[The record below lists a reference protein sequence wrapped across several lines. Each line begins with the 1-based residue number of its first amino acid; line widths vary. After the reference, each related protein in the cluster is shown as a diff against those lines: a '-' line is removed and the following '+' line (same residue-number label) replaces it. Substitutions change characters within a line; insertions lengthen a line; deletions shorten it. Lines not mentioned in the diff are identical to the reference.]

1 MQHTP
6 PTATTSHQWCESSPK
21 ESPITQIQPSEPTPM
36 VWTQTSPELNLE
48 STIQQLKLSPSM
60 LTGKNSLTSASPHT
74 GFRSNR
80 NSETIQ
86 PLKPLELERVQF
98 PEGRRQLK
106 LPKNEIAQ
114 WQKALTQLR
123 LQVGDAVVQAQNQV
137 TEH

>member
-6 PTATTSHQWCESSPK
+6 PTAITRHQWCESSPK
-21 ESPITQIQPSEPTPM
+21 ESPIIPIQPSEPTPM
-36 VWTQTSPELNLE
+36 VWTQASPELNLE

-60 LTGKNSLTSASPHT
+60 LTGKNSLTSASPHI

-80 NSETIQ
+80 SSETIH

-114 WQKALTQLR
+114 WQKALMQLR
-123 LQVGDAVVQAQNQV
+123 LQVGDQVVQAQSM
-137 TEH
+137 EY

>member
-6 PTATTSHQWCESSPK
+6 PRAITSLQWCESSPK
-21 ESPITQIQPSEPTPM
+21 ESPIIPIQPSEPTPM
-36 VWTQTSPELNLE
+36 VWTPASLALNLE
-48 STIQQLKLSPSM
+48 STIQQLKLSPSI
-60 LTGKNSLTSASPHT
+60 LTGKNSLTSASPHI

-80 NSETIQ
+80 SSEMIQ

-123 LQVGDAVVQAQNQV
+123 LQVGDEVIKSFATND
-137 TEH
+137 